1 MKIGIIGFGPFGEF
15 TAKVLAPYGEIF
27 VDAKEEVPEEYHEI
41 AFAELAD
48 MDIVILAIPLEAYEN
63 ILKKLHPLL
72 NPETVVVDVCSV
84 KVKSRDIM
92 LETLKGHENIM
103 VTHPLFGP
111 QSAEDG
117 VAGHDFIVAAA
128 IGENAKKYVKFCE
141 EVLKMRVL
149 HFTAEQ
155 HDHIM
160 AYVHALTFFV
170 ARGLSNLR
178 MPDLSIQTP
187 SFDMLRDLIDLDS
200 RHTEELFLTI
210 QQGNPYGE
218 QVRRQL
224 IETFE
229 ELEAKL
235 ALKHI
240 EEQDRG

>member
-27 VDAKEEVPEEYHEI
+27 VNAKEDIPEEYHPI
-41 AFAELAD
+41 TFTELAN
-48 MDIVILAIPLEAYEN
+48 MDIIILAIPLEAYES
-63 ILKKLHPLL
+63 ILKELRPLL
-72 NPETVVVDVCSV
+72 MPETVVVDVCSV
-84 KVKSRDIM
+84 KVKSRDIT
-92 LETLKGHENIM
+92 LDTLKGHENIM

-117 VAGHDFIVAAA
+117 VAGHDFIVAKA
-128 IGENAKKYVKFCE
+128 IGDNAKKYVKFCK

-149 HFTAEQ
+149 HFSAEQ

-170 ARGLSNLR
+170 ARGLSDLH
-178 MPDLSIQTP
+178 MPELPIQTP

-210 QQGNPYGE
+210 QKGNPYGE

-229 ELEAKL
+229 ELEAEL
-235 ALKHI
+235 APDNSKDKH
-240 EEQDRG
+240 